1 MSLGSEEVVNGD
13 FSNGSAGWVGDDA
26 TLDVSNNTGKVIVT
40 SNAEA
45 GIKTSGVSSFV
56 QGKQYKLTFDI
67 VNATGGLVSGTIKE
81 YSSSN
86 VVGYWNGVGSYT
98 IYFTYR
104 SSSSQLRW
112 LSSSNVGDILEID
125 NVSVKEVLGQEVVPN
140 SGCGSWLLEPQSTNL
155 IPYSEDF
162 SQWDLKQGTE
172 TLNYGISP
180 DGTQNSTRIVFASS
194 NLQFSEFITTG
205 ASTTGSIYIK
215 GVSGE
220 TINFGL
226 DSSEGLFTLN
236 GNWQRFE
243 KSGTSTSNK
252 ITINTFSGATARD
265 IQVWGAQVE
274 EQSYATSYIPTNGA
288 ANTRLQDIATNSGNS
303 TLINSTEGV
312 LYAEIA
318 ALSSPVDSPKNIT
331 ISDGTVNNY
340 VRIEYYQDGRVY
352 GNVYDGTSVAAN
364 FVVNQ
369 LNFNKVAIQYS
380 SSGSKLYVNG
390 TGVDFAS
397 KIFTSNTLNTIQ
409 FSSAAADSNY
419 FYGKTKAL
427 AVYKEALTDAQ
438 LQSLTTI

>member
-1 MSLGSEEVVNGD
+1 MSNTLKFGNGQWATKEGSTLAYNDENNNFKPLPFNFERGSSATVVNKDGLIEEV
-13 FSNGSAGWVGDDA
+13 GSDMPRIDYSDDA
-26 TLDVSNNTGKVIVT
+26 
-40 SNAEA
+40 
-45 GIKTSGVSSFV
+45 
-56 QGKQYKLTFDI
+56 
-67 VNATGGLVSGTIKE
+67 
-81 YSSSN
+81 
-86 VVGYWNGVGSYT
+86 NGA
-98 IYFTYR
+98 
-104 SSSSQLRW
+104 L
-112 LSSSNVGDILEID
+112 
-125 NVSVKEVLGQEVVPN
+125 
-140 SGCGSWLLEPQSTNL
+140 LLEPQRTNL
-155 IPYSEDF
+155 VTYSEDF
-162 SQWDLKQGTE
+162 SKWDLKLGTE

-220 TINFGL
+220 TIGFGL
-226 DSSEGLFTLN
+226 DGSEGLFTLN

-265 IQVWGAQVE
+265 IQVWGAQLE
-274 EQSYATSYIPTNGA
+274 EGSYASSYIPTQGSAVTRLADECNNGA
-288 ANTRLQDIATNSGNS
+288 NEQV
-303 TLINSTEGV
+303 INSTEGV

-331 ISDGTVNNY
+331 ISDGTASNY

-352 GNVYDGTSVAAN
+352 GNVYDGASVSAS

-409 FSSAAADSNY
+409 FSSADAIANY
-419 FYGKTKAL
+419 FYGNVKDVRLYNT
-427 AVYKEALTDAQ
+427 ALTDLE
-438 LQSLTTI
+438 LQQLTTI